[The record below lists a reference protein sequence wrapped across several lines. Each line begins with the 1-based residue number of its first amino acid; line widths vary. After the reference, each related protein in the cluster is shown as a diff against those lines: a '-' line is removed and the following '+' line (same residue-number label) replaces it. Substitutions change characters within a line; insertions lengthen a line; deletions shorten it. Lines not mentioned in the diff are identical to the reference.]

1 MGFIFSVLLSP
12 CGISQP
18 SDRRRHR
25 QAFLRLQTTSE
36 KVTQITGCML
46 LCDLDLTRSLFLPY
60 CTSFILGRISFLFYY
75 KRTSRKKYV
84 GEGRYSNCG
93 TLFPFLFARRKKK
106 RNLFPRVVVNKLWKL
121 ASGSYREKEKS
132 WKWQMSESR
141 TWNEKPKTMLRVSQM
156 KGFQMKINSRGTGN
170 EKKRKT

>member
-1 MGFIFSVLLSP
+1 MGFIFSVPLSP

-84 GEGRYSNCG
+84 GKGRYSNCG

-106 RNLFPRVVVNKLWKL
+106 TESFPSSCCKQVVETCEWQLQREREELKVTDVGVTNMKWKAKNDAESITNEGVPNENK
-121 ASGSYREKEKS
+121 
-132 WKWQMSESR
+132 
-141 TWNEKPKTMLRVSQM
+141 
-156 KGFQMKINSRGTGN
+156 
-170 EKKRKT
+170 

>member
-1 MGFIFSVLLSP
+1 MGFIFSVPLSP

-75 KRTSRKKYV
+75 KKNKQKKV
-84 GEGRYSNCG
+84 
-93 TLFPFLFARRKKK
+93 RRRRAIFKLWHTFSVSFREKGKK
-106 RNLFPRVVVNKLWKL
+106 NGIFCPRVVVNKLWKL

-132 WKWQMSESR
+132 
-141 TWNEKPKTMLRVSQM
+141 
-156 KGFQMKINSRGTGN
+156 
-170 EKKRKT
+170 

>member
-1 MGFIFSVLLSP
+1 MGFIFSVPLSP

-84 GEGRYSNCG
+84 G
-93 TLFPFLFARRKKK
+93 K
-106 RNLFPRVVVNKLWKL
+106 RAIFKLWHTF
-121 ASGSYREKEKS
+121 SVPFREKEKKTES
-132 WKWQMSESR
+132 FPSSCCKQVVETCEWQLQRER
-141 TWNEKPKTMLRVSQM
+141 EELKVTDVGVTNM
-156 KGFQMKINSRGTGN
+156 K
-170 EKKRKT
+170 